1 MEVGISRIHRGAPL
15 VSACT
20 ALSLLSFSS
29 HAQDKR
35 DPNGWKEL
43 AVVPETAIQALSFVS
58 GRVEVPKT
66 TDGEAH
72 GRRYSMPGRHII
84 GMAFRP

>member
-29 HAQDKR
+29 QDKP
-35 DPNGWKEL
+35 DPNGRKEL
-43 AVVPETAIQALSFVS
+43 AVVPKTAIQALSFVS

>member
-66 TDGEAH
+66 TDGGSAWSTVLDA
-72 GRRYSMPGRHII
+72 GSPYYWYGV
-84 GMAFRP
+84 